1 MFILTI
7 FTIVKNIVDIVRFA
21 IVRSKDSGNSS
32 YDGKS
37 IINDDSEMKVIG
49 NDDTNNSIRINIEKE
64 RETEWE
70 KEKERESE
78 RKEKEERERERKVE
92 K

>member
-1 MFILTI
+1 MIKILFILTI
-7 FTIVKNIVDIVRFA
+7 FAIVKNIVDIVRFA

-49 NDDTNNSIRINIEKE
+49 DNDTNNSIRVNI
-64 RETEWE
+64 
-70 KEKERESE
+70 
-78 RKEKEERERERKVE
+78 ERERLRE
-92 K
+92 KE

>member
-1 MFILTI
+1 MIKILFILTI
-7 FTIVKNIVDIVRFA
+7 FAIVKNIVDIVRFA

-49 NDDTNNSIRINIEKE
+49 NDDTNNSIRVNIEKE
-64 RETEWE
+64 RETE
-70 KEKERESE
+70 
-78 RKEKEERERERKVE
+78 
-92 K
+92 